1 MVIGFRACLRHIGW
15 RSGRMHMTYK
25 GSASA
30 LVLSVAMPAMGVSRI
45 RVLLLWL
52 ALLCV
57 IWPAGPAH
65 ADAIVDAKITANV
78 YDIVPGQAGSKW
90 SYYRDYYEPDT
101 VGVEVHTCG
110 GNNIATGSGGNW
122 TVDAKTEP
130 GGGATGI
137 SVSTHATADQ
147 NDQADVSINASDYLV
162 DTWTLD
168 PKDHPGVSEV
178 RINGQL
184 NLKGS
189 LTSSHT
195 GTGNASAR
203 VLLFSTIWSFA
214 PSPYADGTYG
224 STDSGCCVQ
233 VGKPYPWST
242 GTELTLNEPLI
253 TTIPISVLM
262 PVNVPWAFALGMEM
276 YDTAFADTFPDSFQG
291 CPCSPGKAS
300 VDANFIDTLSW
311 GGITSIIDP
320 TTGQPITD
328 YELTSASGFDYSK
341 PFVEPA
347 AVPEPSS
354 AFLLLSAFGGLCAIR
369 RHRRR
374 RLRCARAS
382 YFPAQN

>member
-1 MVIGFRACLRHIGW
+1 
-15 RSGRMHMTYK
+15 MTYK

-101 VGVEVHTCG
+101 VGVEVHTSG
-110 GNNIATGSGGNW
+110 GNNIATGAGGNW

-147 NDQADVSINASDYLV
+147 NDQADVGINASDYLV

-242 GTELTLNEPLI
+242 GTELTLNEPLV

-276 YDTAFADTFPDSFQG
+276 YVTAFADTFPDSFQG

-300 VDANFIDTLSW
+300 VDANLLTPSVGAASRRLS
-311 GGITSIIDP
+311 TPPPASPSPTTNSPRPRASIIP
-320 TTGQPITD
+320 
-328 YELTSASGFDYSK
+328 S
-341 PFVEPA
+341 
-347 AVPEPSS
+347 PSS
-354 AFLLLSAFGGLCAIR
+354 SLPRFPNR
-369 RHRRR
+369 RAPFCCFPHSGDF
-374 RLRCARAS
+374 ARYAGIAAAAGWRS
-382 YFPAQN
+382 S